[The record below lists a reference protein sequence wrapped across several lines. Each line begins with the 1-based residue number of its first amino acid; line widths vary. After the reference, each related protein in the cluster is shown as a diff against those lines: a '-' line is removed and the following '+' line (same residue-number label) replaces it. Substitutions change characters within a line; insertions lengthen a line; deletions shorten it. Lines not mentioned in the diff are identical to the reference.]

1 MESLK
6 QLMLIF
12 GWNTDVAIANFKD
25 SAIARLTRT
34 CGGKPY
40 FWGIGNGESVIGIPY
55 SINI

>member
-6 QLMLIF
+6 QRMLIF

-25 SAIARLTRT
+25 SAITRLTRT

-40 FWGIGNGESVIGIPY
+40 FWGIGNG
-55 SINI
+55 

>member
-6 QLMLIF
+6 QRMLIF

-40 FWGIGNGESVIGIPY
+40 FWGIGNG
-55 SINI
+55 